1 MAINAKNHEM
11 TCEKVARCLIH
22 VNSKTRNFFINLSF
36 FLTLYIYNVICN
48 VYFGI
53 TNEFGQPDDEKSV
66 GLSSGDV
73 AESKAFISPFVS
85 DH

>member
-1 MAINAKNHEM
+1 MNSKAKNSF
-11 TCEKVARCLIH
+11 V
-22 VNSKTRNFFINLSF
+22 INLSL
-36 FLTLYIYNVICN
+36 FLILYIYNVISN

-73 AESKAFISPFVS
+73 TESKALISPFVS